1 MREKRKQQWQQQQKK
16 VREHFKIKENN
27 REMSSKDSDDS
38 SLDHRSA
45 EKSLKD
51 IIRQLKI

>member
-1 MREKRKQQWQQQQKK
+1 MREKRKQQWQQQQQK

-27 REMSSKDSDDS
+27 REMSSKDCDDS